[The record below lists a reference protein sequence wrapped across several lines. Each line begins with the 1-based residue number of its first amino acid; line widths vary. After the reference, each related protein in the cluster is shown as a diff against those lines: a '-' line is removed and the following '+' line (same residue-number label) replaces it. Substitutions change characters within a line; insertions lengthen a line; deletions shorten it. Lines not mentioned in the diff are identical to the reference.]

1 MGDETMTT
9 RTVPL
14 AAPAPGAPNAAARP
28 PVSTDPFAVPA
39 ASFAYLERS
48 ARALSEAITVGDVGL
63 RYAHAH
69 MAALRATAAL
79 LAARARP
86 DVQPKR
92 RRPQRNAW
100 VLLAEVAPEFAEWAT
115 FFSQG
120 ATKRHAAAAG
130 ARGAVTE
137 READDL
143 VREADRFLALVEESL
158 GLAPHRPGVDRLAR
172 LG

>member
-1 MGDETMTT
+1 MTSTMTT
-9 RTVPL
+9 MTTTAPPSPPTGPTVLP
-14 AAPAPGAPNAAARP
+14 PGP
-28 PVSTDPFAVPA
+28 TDPFAVPA

-69 MAALRATAAL
+69 MAALRATAAM

-86 DVQPKR
+86 DLQPRR

-100 VLLAEVAPEFAEWAT
+100 VLLAEVAPELAEWAA

-120 ATKRHAAAAG
+120 AAKRAAAASG

-137 READDL
+137 READ
-143 VREADRFLALVEESL
+143 RFLAIVEESL
-158 GLAPHRPGVDRLAR
+158 GLAPHRPCVDRLAR

>member
-1 MGDETMTT
+1 MTT
-9 RTVPL
+9 RTAPTTGAP
-14 AAPAPGAPNAAARP
+14 AAPVAPAVPTSLPAAP
-28 PVSTDPFAVPA
+28 TDPFAVPA

-69 MAALRATAAL
+69 LAALRATAAL

-86 DVQPKR
+86 EMQTRR

-100 VLLAEVAPEFAEWAT
+100 VLLAEVAPELAEWAT

-120 ATKRHAAAAG
+120 AAKRAAAASG

-143 VREADRFLALVEESL
+143 VREADRFLALVEETL
-158 GLAPHRPGVDRLAR
+158 GLAPHRPCVDRLAR

>member
-1 MGDETMTT
+1 MST
-9 RTVPL
+9 RTTGARAPRDVAPL
-14 AAPAPGAPNAAARP
+14 PGP
-28 PVSTDPFAVPA
+28 TDPFAVPA

-69 MAALRATAAL
+69 LAALRATAAL

-86 DVQPKR
+86 DVPQPRR

-100 VLLAEVAPEFAEWAT
+100 VLLAEVAPELAEWAA
-115 FFSQG
+115 FFSQS
-120 ATKRHAAAAG
+120 AAKRDAAASG
-130 ARGAVTE
+130 ARGVVSE

-158 GLAPHRPGVDRLAR
+158 GLAPHRPCSDRLAR
-172 LG
+172 IG

>member
-1 MGDETMTT
+1 MTT
-9 RTVPL
+9 TTPRVTTQAP
-14 AAPAPGAPNAAARP
+14 PAPTG
-28 PVSTDPFAVPA
+28 PVTSGPTDPFAVPA

-86 DVQPKR
+86 DVQPRR

-100 VLLAEVAPEFAEWAT
+100 VLLAEVAPELAEWAT
-115 FFSQG
+115 FFSQI
-120 ATKRHAAAAG
+120 ATKRDAAASG

-158 GLAPHRPGVDRLAR
+158 GLAPHRPCVDRLAR

>member
-1 MGDETMTT
+1 MTT
-9 RTVPL
+9 PT
-14 AAPAPGAPNAAARP
+14 APTAPTAPTT
-28 PVSTDPFAVPA
+28 PVGPADPFAVPA

-69 MAALRATAAL
+69 LAALRATAAL

-86 DVQPKR
+86 DVPQPRR

-100 VLLAEVAPEFAEWAT
+100 VLLAEVAPELAEWAA

-120 ATKRHAAAAG
+120 AAKRDAATSG

-143 VREADRFLALVEESL
+143 VREADRFLALVEETL
-158 GLAPHRPGVDRLAR
+158 GLAPHRPCADRLAR
-172 LG
+172 IG